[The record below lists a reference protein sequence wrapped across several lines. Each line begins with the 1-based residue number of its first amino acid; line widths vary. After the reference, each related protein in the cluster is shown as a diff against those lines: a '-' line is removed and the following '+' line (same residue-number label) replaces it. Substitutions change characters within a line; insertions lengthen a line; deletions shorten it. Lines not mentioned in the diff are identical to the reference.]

1 MCDLF
6 HAPGV
11 VNYVVWDRKTFNT
24 VEESMEALRTS
35 KTIYV
40 GNLSI
45 FTTELQIE
53 EIFSTV
59 GPVKRIIMG
68 LNSKTKEPCGFCFVE
83 YFVQEHAYACLKYLH
98 ETRCDGRI
106 IRCDLDAGFFP
117 GRQYGRGKSGG
128 QVQDDKR
135 AQMGMKHDPG
145 RGGVIQYD
153 VGGGKR
159 KRHEND
165 RSIADLLSGG
175 LSSGRASKESSD
187 ILRTLDGGLPT
198 PRFPQASGGSSSGGG
213 SGHANQEQQ
222 QRPRQQGT
230 AYVAVGSVM
239 QAPTS
244 RIVHLASFRDE
255 DGGGGSWA
263 PSAPV
268 AAAGGAAAGGGGA
281 AAAADAA
288 DADVGT
294 AAAAGGEGERED
306 EDEEQP
312 AKRRGVEKDDD
323 E

>member
-6 HAPGV
+6 HQPGS

-24 VEESMEALRTS
+24 VDESMEALRTS

-45 FTTELQIE
+45 FTTELQID

-83 YFVQEHAYACLKYLH
+83 YFTQEHAYACLKYLH

-135 AQMGMKHDPG
+135 AQMGMRHDPG

-153 VGGGKR
+153 ATGGKR
-159 KRHEND
+159 RRHEADREKND
-165 RSIADLLSGG
+165 RSMADVLQEG
-175 LSSGRASKESSD
+175 LSSQRASKD
-187 ILRTLDGGLPT
+187 TIAILRTLDGALPT
-198 PRFPQASGGSSSGGG
+198 GRDGGRDGDRLGGRDGAAGGG
-213 SGHANQEQQ
+213 HRE
-222 QRPRQQGT
+222 PRQLGT
-230 AYVAVGSVM
+230 AYVAVGVAPKAMSSVG
-239 QAPTS
+239 AG
-244 RIVHLASFRDE
+244 RIVHLGSLVEMADSGAQGHGGAADDDERGAGSRGRDE
-255 DGGGGSWA
+255 D
-263 PSAPV
+263 
-268 AAAGGAAAGGGGA
+268 
-281 AAAADAA
+281 D
-288 DADVGT
+288 
-294 AAAAGGEGERED
+294 GEGE
-306 EDEEQP
+306 EQ
-312 AKRRGVEKDDD
+312 ARKRRGVER
-323 E
+323 EE